1 MHSYCLFLC
10 WRASEITRHHEP
22 VYLCLH
28 RAADAVSV
36 SGAHRPFAWKV
47 AAKGV
52 VQVWKSLAWKINKL
66 KLALSS
72 ASCTLGSCTSVISI
86 NQCDNLKPVL
96 FMRSGQKVR
105 TRMEPSQ
112 VPAHREAGS
121 GHPAWGSQPLLML
134 LEGETPQNKLLVSRM
149 HWICYSQVCD
159 PGCNGTSVPSSRSET

>member
-28 RAADAVSV
+28 RAADVVSV
-36 SGAHRPFAWKV
+36 SGARRPFAWKV

-72 ASCTLGSCTSVISI
+72 VSCTLGSCTSIISI
-86 NQCDNLKPVL
+86 NQCDNLKLSFASLVPEKWSKSQNLYGALPGTCALRDRIWASCTRLTAPPDAPGGRNTTEQAPGQRNAPNMLESGVL
-96 FMRSGQKVR
+96 PRV
-105 TRMEPSQ
+105 
-112 VPAHREAGS
+112 
-121 GHPAWGSQPLLML
+121 
-134 LEGETPQNKLLVSRM
+134 
-149 HWICYSQVCD
+149 
-159 PGCNGTSVPSSRSET
+159 